1 MANSKMTNANK
12 EENIDQE
19 KIYKQESKRKINA
32 NNFYYTIQYLNN
44 LTFPP
49 KDYFSDQEMTKKI
62 RDLHYYSPKVTS
74 SKNFVEARVK
84 ELEDLISKNQ
94 DRIDFNNY
102 HFNQSEKDCK
112 QAIGHYK
119 KSIKKLRDSYVE
131 LDTKR
136 MFELHSIVIT
146 LDDSI
151 YKRMSNWV
159 KQQRSRD
166 KVEYKQVTISIAA
179 KKALES
185 LKYKLNAKNYNETL
199 IKLDRKTD
207 YE

>member
-19 KIYKQESKRKINA
+19 KIYKQGSKRKINA
-32 NNFYYTIQYLNN
+32 NNFYYTIQYLYN
-44 LTFPP
+44 LTLPP
-49 KDYFSDQEMTKKI
+49 KDYHFDEDMTEKI
-62 RDLHYYSPKVTS
+62 HDSYFDSPKITS
-74 SKNFVEARVK
+74 SKNHIESKIK
-84 ELEDLISKNQ
+84 ELEGFISKNQ

-112 QAIGHYK
+112 EAIEYYK
-119 KSIKKLRDSYVE
+119 KSINKLRDSYVE

-166 KVEYKQVTISIAA
+166 KVEYRQVTMSIAA
-179 KKALES
+179 KNALES

>member
-1 MANSKMTNANK
+1 MSNK
-12 EENIDQE
+12 NEEENNVEDT
-19 KIYKQESKRKINA
+19 IYKQGSKRKINA
-32 NNFYYTIQYLNN
+32 NNFYFTSQYLNN

-62 RDLHYYSPKVTS
+62 RDLHYYSPKITS
-74 SKNFVEARVK
+74 SKNYVESRVK
-84 ELEDLISKNQ
+84 ELEDLISNIQ

-102 HFNQSEKDCK
+102 AFNQSEKDCK
-112 QAIGHYK
+112 EAIDNYK

-146 LDDSI
+146 LEDCI
-151 YKRMSNWV
+151 YKRMTNWV
-159 KQQRSRD
+159 KQQRLRD
-166 KVEYKQVTISIAA
+166 KVEYRQVTISIAA
-179 KKALES
+179 KSALEN
-185 LKYKLNAKNYNETL
+185 LKYKLNAKDYNETL

>member
-1 MANSKMTNANK
+1 VGSEMSNK
-12 EENIDQE
+12 NEEVNNVEDT
-19 KIYKQESKRKINA
+19 IYKQGSKRKINP
-32 NNFYYTIQYLNN
+32 NNFYYISQYLNN

-62 RDLHYYSPKVTS
+62 RDLHYYSPKITS
-74 SKNFVEARVK
+74 SKNYVESRVK
-84 ELEDLISKNQ
+84 ELEDSISKIQ

-102 HFNQSEKDCK
+102 AFNQSEKDCK
-112 QAIGHYK
+112 EAIDNYK

-159 KQQRSRD
+159 KQKRSRD
-166 KVEYKQVTISIAA
+166 KVEYRQVTMSIAA

-185 LKYKLNAKNYNETL
+185 LKYKLNAKDYNETL